1 MMKLEEVIKEL
12 RENPR
17 KIFRRKVDGLVI
29 ELGINDTLFW
39 GSGYRHLSISDEWE
53 EVKEPVTFMEA
64 VESGKKVRVEHPFI
78 IEPYELEQFSNHYR
92 YFTELL
98 EILGTEWDT
107 AAVRSILLEGKFY
120 IED

>member
-1 MMKLEEVIKEL
+1 T
-12 RENPR
+12 ENPKKKFESTKYGNR
-17 KIFRRKVDGLVI
+17 FIASINGLDTFIVENCTNGKVQTSWN
-29 ELGINDTLFW
+29 IN
-39 GSGYRHLSISDEWE
+39 REWKE
-53 EVKEPVTFMEA
+53 AKEPVTFMEA

-98 EILGTEWDT
+98 EILGTEWDI